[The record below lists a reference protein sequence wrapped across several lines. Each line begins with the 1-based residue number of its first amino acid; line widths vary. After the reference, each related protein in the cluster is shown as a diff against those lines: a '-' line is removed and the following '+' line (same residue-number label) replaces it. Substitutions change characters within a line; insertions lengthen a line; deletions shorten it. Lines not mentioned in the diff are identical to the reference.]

1 LPRDFSLALQIALV
15 ADNNHGEVV
24 LVLDAE
30 NLLLESGDLLETL
43 ARSDVVNKQETL
55 SRPHV
60 LFAHGAVLLLTG
72 GVENIEKSDL
82 VVNVALLA
90 VRVFDRR
97 VIFVDE
103 MALDQLDRQA
113 RFTDTTTT
121 DNDELVLSQELG

>member
-1 LPRDFSLALQIALV
+1 MNLQLNERASASPSVDGQHLSYQRRIERRTLPRDFSLALQIALV

-90 VRVFDRR
+90 VRVW
-97 VIFVDE
+97 VG
-103 MALDQLDRQA
+103 Q
-113 RFTDTTTT
+113 
-121 DNDELVLSQELG
+121 